1 MYLTNCVSWD
11 CQVVAHND
19 PKYRIIRVDSTGF
32 QLERVKHSS
41 KSAYGTEATARF
53 STDNYISTP
62 FGIEHNSGHNQGLI
76 IVRRIGE
83 KPTSLRD
90 VEDQTLPR

>member
-19 PKYRIIRVDSTGF
+19 PKYRIICVDSTGS
-32 QLERVKHSS
+32 QLERIKHSR
-41 KSAYGTEATARF
+41 KSAYKPASTVQF
-53 STDNYISTP
+53 STNNCIFTP
-62 FGIEHNSGHNQGLI
+62 FGVQHISGHDQDLI

-83 KPTSLRD
+83 MPTSSRD